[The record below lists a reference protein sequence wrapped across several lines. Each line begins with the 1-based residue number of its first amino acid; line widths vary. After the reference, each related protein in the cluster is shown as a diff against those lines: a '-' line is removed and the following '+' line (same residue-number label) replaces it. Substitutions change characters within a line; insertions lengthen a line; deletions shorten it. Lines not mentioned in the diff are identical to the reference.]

1 MVDEFSA
8 FARMPQPDMAPVDL
22 RTLVEGQMT
31 LFEDDNIKLS
41 LVDDAPTADA
51 GAAYIVLGDAGLLRL
66 AVSNLIQNAV
76 DSLRESRTKTPRV
89 ELSIGKQAG
98 PVTLKVRDNGPGYPE
113 MDRKKLLEPY
123 VTHRAK
129 GTGLGLAIV
138 SKIVQDHAGTLELVN
153 GDDGGACAIIHL
165 GFHEDMGADQ

>member
-1 MVDEFSA
+1 MKNFKERKVKTIVIALE
-8 FARMPQPDMAPVDL
+8 R
-22 RTLVEGQMT
+22 
-31 LFEDDNIKLS
+31 DDNIKLL

-51 GAAYIVLGDAGLLRL
+51 SAAYIILGDAGLLRQ

-153 GDDGGACAIIHL
+153 ADDGGACAIIHL

>member
-1 MVDEFSA
+1 M
-8 FARMPQPDMAPVDL
+8 
-22 RTLVEGQMT
+22 
-31 LFEDDNIKLS
+31 
-41 LVDDAPTADA
+41 
-51 GAAYIVLGDAGLLRL
+51 
-66 AVSNLIQNAV
+66 
-76 DSLRESRTKTPRV
+76 
-89 ELSIGKQAG
+89 
-98 PVTLKVRDNGPGYPE
+98 TLKVRDNGPGYPE